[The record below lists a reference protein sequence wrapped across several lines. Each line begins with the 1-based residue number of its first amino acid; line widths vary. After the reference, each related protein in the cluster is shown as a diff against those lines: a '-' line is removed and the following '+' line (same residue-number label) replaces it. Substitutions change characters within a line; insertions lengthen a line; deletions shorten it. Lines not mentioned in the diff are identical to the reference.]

1 MGENDR
7 VTAVGAVPLR
17 SDARRTRD
25 RLLDAAVAL
34 LEAGGAHFTLPDV
47 ARQAG
52 VGTATVYRHFPDV
65 AELLTAVEV
74 RSITALT
81 AAIDELEPDDDPRR
95 RFGAICERWIDR
107 SIRDSAALRFLRS
120 PEGVLERAGRGDPVV
135 IGLLRSLEQAIT
147 DLVTA
152 AVVPAQDVTAGALV
166 WITLFDERIVI
177 DLGRTAGWT
186 THHLTQYL
194 GGAVLGALGGR

>member
-1 MGENDR
+1 MGENDG

-74 RSITALT
+74 RSISALT
-81 AAIDELEPDDDPRR
+81 AAIGDLAPDTDPLRK
-95 RFGAICERWIDR
+95 FEAICERWIDR

-135 IGLLRSLEQAIT
+135 TGLLRSLERAID
-147 DLVTA
+147 DLITA
-152 AVVPAQDVTAGALV
+152 ELVPAQDVTAGALL

-177 DLGRTAGWT
+177 DLGRSAGWT
-186 THHLTQYL
+186 TRHITAYL
-194 GGAVLGALGGR
+194 GRAVLGALGGR

>member
-1 MGENDR
+1 M
-7 VTAVGAVPLR
+7 TAAGAVPLR

-25 RLLDAAVAL
+25 RLLDAATDL
-34 LEAGGAHFTLPDV
+34 LETSGAHFTLPDV

-65 AELLTAVEV
+65 TELLTAVEV

-81 AAIDELEPDDDPRR
+81 AAIDGLERGPDPRR
-95 RFGAICERWIDR
+95 NFETVCERWIER

-120 PEGVLERAGRGDPVV
+120 PEGVLERAGRGDPV
-135 IGLLRSLEQAIT
+135 ITALLRSLESAIA
-147 DLVTA
+147 DLVSA
-152 AVVPAQDVTAGALV
+152 GVVPAQDLTAGALL

-177 DLGRTAGWT
+177 DLGRTHGWT
-186 THHLTQYL
+186 TRHLTQYL
-194 GGAVLGALGGR
+194 CGAVLGALGAG

>member
-1 MGENDR
+1 M
-7 VTAVGAVPLR
+7 TAAGALPLR

-25 RLLDAAVAL
+25 RLLDAATEL
-34 LEAGGAHFTLPDV
+34 LEASGAHFTLPDV

-81 AAIDELEPDDDPRR
+81 AAIDGLDRDSDPRR
-95 RFGAICERWIDR
+95 KFETICERWIER

-120 PEGVLERAGRGDPVV
+120 PEGVLERADRGEEVMTA
-135 IGLLRSLEQAIT
+135 LLRALESAIA
-147 DLVTA
+147 DLVA
-152 AVVPAQDVTAGALV
+152 AGIVPAQDLTAGALL

-177 DLGRTAGWT
+177 DLGRTHGWT
-186 THHLTQYL
+186 TRHLTQYL
-194 GGAVLGALGGR
+194 CGAVLGALGAG